1 MKIKIRPRGA
11 IVESENG
18 QYRPKRSTL
27 TRNDGEREIAAHERL
42 WVRRSGGI
50 TASQTIPIG
59 EDWVRL
65 PKPKGRFLGLSRTSL
80 LELCDS
86 GAIKSVS
93 LRKRHALRGIRLLYL
108 PSLLAYLNKNATGG
122 CEASGL

>member
-1 MKIKIRPRGA
+1 M
-11 IVESENG
+11 N
-18 QYRPKRSTL
+18 
-27 TRNDGEREIAAHERL
+27 EILSKLDEANTPSLR
-42 WVRRSGGI
+42 
-50 TASQTIPIG
+50 

-65 PKPKGRFLGLSRTSL
+65 PKPKARFLGLSRTTL

-108 PSLLAYLNKNATGG
+108 PSLLAYLNQNATGG
-122 CEASGL
+122 FKRSAL